1 MYIGVGLVWRKGR
14 YPCSFSVPLAY
25 YAGIEIVVGNDMGVD
40 IEVGISIDQY
50 RRRYRYRYVYRWW
63 FGVVSA

>member
-40 IEVGISIDQY
+40 IELGISIDRY
-50 RRRYRYRYVYRWW
+50 RRRYRY
-63 FGVVSA
+63 